1 MADQPLQV
9 GESAPDFKLRGVA
22 TKPEA
27 KRLDVQL
34 SDWRGR
40 QNVVLMFHPYAFTAT

>member
-1 MADQPLQV
+1 MADKPLSV
-9 GESAPDFKLRGVA
+9 GEIAPDFRLRGVI

-40 QNVVLMFHPYAFTAT
+40 QNVVLMFHPFAFTAT